1 MKADS
6 KLLSVEITEE
16 TCAAEAKE
24 PPSKVADNV
33 GHDPADRPHK
43 TGQTKWLCSIHVCK
57 FHVFLPLGF
66 TSRTNK

>member
-6 KLLSVEITEE
+6 KPLSVEITEE

-24 PPSKVADNV
+24 PPSKVADV

-43 TGQTKWLCSIHVCK
+43 IGQKNWLCSIHACK
-57 FHVFLPLGF
+57 VHVFLPLGF